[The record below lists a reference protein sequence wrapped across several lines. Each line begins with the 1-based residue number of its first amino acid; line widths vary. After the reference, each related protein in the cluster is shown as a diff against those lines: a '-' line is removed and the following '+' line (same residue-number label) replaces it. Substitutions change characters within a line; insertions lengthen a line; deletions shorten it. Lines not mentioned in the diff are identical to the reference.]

1 MMLLLLKYT
10 SLWRVPADLVCQF
23 LFCLL
28 KVLIREYGNTFYV
41 GMAHTFQSVVREELN
56 SFLNIQI
63 SLDTHTNGKDI
74 AI

>member
-41 GMAHTFQSVVREELN
+41 GMARKNNGCPYISISCKGGAELFPKHTDKS
-56 SFLNIQI
+56 
-63 SLDTHTNGKDI
+63 
-74 AI
+74 